1 MRAALREWPND
12 PMKGRRKM
20 DLRTLDELEEIKR
33 HLYFWAQIGTVS
45 GHEDCDHDLI
55 GEEPACDLGADGDRL
70 GNIIERLHEDLR
82 R

>member
-1 MRAALREWPND
+1 MGMD
-12 PMKGRRKM
+12 M

-45 GHEDCDHDLI
+45 GHEDCDYDLI
-55 GEEPACDLGADGDRL
+55 GEEPACDLSADGDRL